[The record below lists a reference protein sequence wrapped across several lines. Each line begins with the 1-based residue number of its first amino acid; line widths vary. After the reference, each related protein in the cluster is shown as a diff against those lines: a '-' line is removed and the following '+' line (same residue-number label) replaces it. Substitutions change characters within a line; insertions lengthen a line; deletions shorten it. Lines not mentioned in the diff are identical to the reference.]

1 MDLTHPA
8 LASRDHRPW
17 PLPSGPWLWEQVW
30 NDLAFL
36 HWPVPASL
44 VAPLIP
50 SGLTVDEYDGH
61 AWIAVVPFWMSGV
74 TMRGVPPIPGL
85 SAFPELNVRT
95 YVRHGDR
102 PGIWFF
108 SLDAASRL
116 TVFGGRLL
124 FSLPYFY
131 ASMHVEECEG
141 RVHYSSMR
149 SADARFV
156 GSYRATGPVQKTA
169 PGSLEHFLTER
180 YRLYA
185 AHRDELSFAD
195 IHHMPWPLQR
205 AEVETERNDMLAAN
219 RLSADGA
226 PIVHFAKRLDVVIW
240 PLQRLVR

>member
-1 MDLTHPA
+1 MSHPA
-8 LASRDHRPW
+8 FQETAHRPW
-17 PLPSGPWLWEQVW
+17 PLPSGLWLWRQVW

-36 HWPVPASL
+36 HWPVRASH

-50 SGLTVDEYDGH
+50 RGLTVDEYDGR

-74 TMRGVPPIPGL
+74 TMRGVPPLPGL
-85 SAFPELNVRT
+85 STFPELNVRT

-102 PGIWFF
+102 PGVWFF

-131 ASMHVEECEG
+131 ASMRVEQREG
-141 RVHYSSMR
+141 RIHYSSKR
-149 SADARFV
+149 SGGARFV
-156 GSYRATGPVQKTA
+156 ASYGATGPVQKSD

-185 AHRDELSFAD
+185 AERDAISFAD
-195 IHHMPWPLQR
+195 IHHAPWPLQTG
-205 AEVETERNDMLAAN
+205 AADIERNDILATN
-219 RLSADGA
+219 RLGAGGA
-226 PIVHFAKRLDVVIW
+226 PLVHFAKRLDVVIW
-240 PLQRLVR
+240 PLQATR

>member
-1 MDLTHPA
+1 MSHPA
-8 LASRDHRPW
+8 LRETAHRPW

-50 SGLTVDEYDGH
+50 GGLTVDEYDGY

-74 TMRGVPPIPGL
+74 TMRGVPPIPAL
-85 SAFPELNVRT
+85 STFPELNVRT
-95 YVRHGDR
+95 YVRHGDQ

-108 SLDAASRL
+108 SLDADSRL
-116 TVFGGRLL
+116 TVLGGRLL
-124 FSLPYFY
+124 FSLPYFH
-131 ASMHVEECEG
+131 ASMRVAEREG
-141 RVHYSSMR
+141 RVHYSSRR

-156 GSYRATGPVQKTA
+156 ASYGATGPVAKTA

-180 YRLYA
+180 YRLYTA
-185 AHRDELSFAD
+185 QRDALSFAD
-195 IHHMPWPLQR
+195 IHHMPWPLQP
-205 AEVETERNDMLAAN
+205 AEVEIERSDMLAVN
-219 RLSADGA
+219 RLRAAGA

-240 PLQRLVR
+240 PLQKLVM

>member
-1 MDLTHPA
+1 MSHSA
-8 LASRDHRPW
+8 LRETAHRPW

-50 SGLTVDEYDGH
+50 RGLTVDEHDGH
-61 AWIAVVPFWMSGV
+61 AWIGVVPFWMSGV
-74 TMRGVPPIPGL
+74 TMRGVPPIPRL

-102 PGIWFF
+102 PGVWFF

-116 TVFGGRLL
+116 TVFAGRLL

-131 ASMHVEECEG
+131 ASMRVEEREG
-141 RVHYSSMR
+141 RVHYFSRR
-149 SADARFV
+149 STDVRFAA
-156 GSYRATGPVQKTA
+156 SYRPTGPAENAAT
-169 PGSLEHFLTER
+169 GSLEHFLTAR

-185 AHRDELSFAD
+185 AKREVLSFAD
-195 IHHMPWPLQR
+195 IHHTPWPLQP
-205 AEVETERNDMLAAN
+205 AEVEIERSDMLAAN
-219 RLSADGA
+219 RLSAVG
-226 PIVHFAKRLDVVIW
+226 PPSVHFAKRLDVVIW
-240 PLQRLVR
+240 PLQ

>member
-1 MDLTHPA
+1 VSHPA
-8 LASRDHRPW
+8 LRETAHRPW

-50 SGLTVDEYDGH
+50 RKLTVDEYDGH

-74 TMRGVPPIPGL
+74 TMRGVPPIPWL
-85 SAFPELNVRT
+85 ATFPELNVRT
-95 YVRHGDR
+95 YVRHRDR

-124 FSLPYFY
+124 FSLPYFQ
-131 ASMHVEECEG
+131 ASMRVEQREG
-141 RVHYSSMR
+141 RVHYSSRR
-149 SADARFV
+149 SADAQFFA
-156 GSYRATGPVQKTA
+156 SYRPTGPVLKTA

-185 AHRDELSFAD
+185 ERDSVSFAD

-205 AEVETERNDMLAAN
+205 AEVEIERNDMLAAN

-240 PLQRLVR
+240 PLHKLVT

>member
-1 MDLTHPA
+1 
-8 LASRDHRPW
+8 
-17 PLPSGPWLWEQVW
+17 VW

-50 SGLTVDEYDGH
+50 RGLTVDEYDGR

-74 TMRGVPPIPGL
+74 TMRGVPPLPAI
-85 SAFPELNVRT
+85 STFPELNVRT

-124 FSLPYFY
+124 FRLPYFF
-131 ASMHVEECEG
+131 AQMGLEQREG
-141 RVHYSSMR
+141 RIHYYSR
-149 SADARFV
+149 RRGGARFV
-156 GSYRATGPVQKTA
+156 ATYGPTGPVHKA
-169 PGSLEHFLTER
+169 EPGSLEHFLTER

-185 AHRDELSFAD
+185 AERETVSFAD
-195 IHHMPWPLQR
+195 IHHVPWSLQLGSIDI
-205 AEVETERNDMLAAN
+205 ERNDMLTAN
-219 RLSADGA
+219 RLSAEGA
-226 PIVHFAKRLDVVIW
+226 PLVHFAKRLDVVIW
-240 PLQRLVR
+240 PLQKLVR

>member
-1 MDLTHPA
+1 MSHPA
-8 LASRDHRPW
+8 LRETAHRPW

-44 VAPLIP
+44 IAPLLP
-50 SGLTVDEYDGH
+50 RGLTVDEYDGH

-74 TMRGVPPIPGL
+74 TMRGVPAIPRL

-95 YVRHGDR
+95 YVRHGDK

-116 TVFGGRLL
+116 TVFGGRIL

-131 ASMHVEECEG
+131 ANMRAEEREG
-141 RVHYSSMR
+141 RVQYSSIR
-149 SADARFV
+149 SADTRFV
-156 GSYRATGPVQKTA
+156 ASYRATAPVVKTT

-185 AHRDELSFAD
+185 AHSDSLSFAD
-195 IHHMPWPLQR
+195 IHHMQWPLQQ
-205 AEVETERNDMLAAN
+205 AEVEIERNDMLAAN
-219 RLSADGA
+219 RLSAEGA
-226 PIVHFAKRLDVVIW
+226 PIVHFTERLEAVIW
-240 PLQRLVR
+240 PLQTLVR